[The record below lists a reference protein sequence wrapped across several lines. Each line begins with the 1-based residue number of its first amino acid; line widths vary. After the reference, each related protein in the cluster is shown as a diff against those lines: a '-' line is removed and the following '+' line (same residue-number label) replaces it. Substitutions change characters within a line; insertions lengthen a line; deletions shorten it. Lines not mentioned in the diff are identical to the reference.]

1 MIYPNLRA
9 EMAKQGIS
17 QAELADRLGKGVP
30 TMSLKL
36 NGKSPITLDEA
47 LSIKKALKTRLSIE
61 ALFTRD

>member
-17 QAELADRLGKGVP
+17 QAELADKLGKGKP

-47 LSIKKALKTRLSIE
+47 LSIKKALKTRLSLE

>member
-17 QAELADRLGKGVP
+17 QAELADKLGRGKP

-36 NGKSPITLDEA
+36 NGKAPITLDEA
-47 LSIKKALKTRLSIE
+47 LSIKKALKTRLSLE